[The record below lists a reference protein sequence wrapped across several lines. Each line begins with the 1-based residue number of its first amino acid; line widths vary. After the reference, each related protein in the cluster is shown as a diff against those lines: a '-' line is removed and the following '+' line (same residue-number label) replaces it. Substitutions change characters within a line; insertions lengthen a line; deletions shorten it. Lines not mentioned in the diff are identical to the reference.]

1 MDNTKNYEWTDN
13 PTIHESSWCDTDIL
27 NECLMHLKY
36 NNNNGGGFNLFDTKV
51 TDHILTGDELVGW
64 ALQGSM
70 ITKTYPDA
78 IEKIKE
84 LYNDGLEIEYRGV
97 ACRRSID
104 GRYIADIAQKE
115 AVDEV
120 FEKTGIAD
128 FYILDSVNE
137 YVYLP
142 RNKWFAQYTLE
153 TDLLNNF
160 NAPGLP
166 NLDGNSTIYML
177 GDEPLSGCFKH
188 GHSNSGWSL
197 GQRTSSADTY
207 LNLDASVSNSLYGK
221 SDTVQIS
228 SSNKL
233 LYYKVGNVVN
243 NDSSIDVSQMITD
256 LQTKLNLDLQNATAA
271 GKSFIGSQAMPS
283 DSYMDMTLGASEDTY
298 IAPADGYIAFRKT
311 GNSGQFGGIYVYKD
325 KEQTSPSSV
334 SDYLYTSSEKL
345 TANNIAAE
353 LFLPIKKGNKYKIG
367 YSLTGNTD
375 WFRFIY
381 AQGSVPAST
390 ENTEAQND

>member
-137 YVYLP
+137 
-142 RNKWFAQYTLE
+142 
-153 TDLLNNF
+153 
-160 NAPGLP
+160 
-166 NLDGNSTIYML
+166 
-177 GDEPLSGCFKH
+177 
-188 GHSNSGWSL
+188 
-197 GQRTSSADTY
+197 
-207 LNLDASVSNSLYGK
+207 
-221 SDTVQIS
+221 
-228 SSNKL
+228 
-233 LYYKVGNVVN
+233 
-243 NDSSIDVSQMITD
+243 
-256 LQTKLNLDLQNATAA
+256 
-271 GKSFIGSQAMPS
+271 
-283 DSYMDMTLGASEDTY
+283 
-298 IAPADGYIAFRKT
+298 
-311 GNSGQFGGIYVYKD
+311 
-325 KEQTSPSSV
+325 
-334 SDYLYTSSEKL
+334 
-345 TANNIAAE
+345 
-353 LFLPIKKGNKYKIG
+353 
-367 YSLTGNTD
+367 
-375 WFRFIY
+375 
-381 AQGSVPAST
+381 
-390 ENTEAQND
+390 

>member
-120 FEKTGIAD
+120 FEKTGVAD

-142 RNKWFAQYTLE
+142 RNKWFAQYTLQ

-166 NLDGNSTIYML
+166 NIDGNSTIYML
-177 GDEPLSGCFKH
+177 GDEPLSGCFIH
-188 GHSNSGWSL
+188 GHSNSGWCL
-197 GQRTSSADTY
+197 GQRTSGADTY

>member
-177 GDEPLSGCFKH
+177 GDEPLSGCFTH

-271 GKSFIGSQAMPS
+271 GKSFIANASMPS
-283 DSYMDMTLGASEDTY
+283 DKYIDLTLGASRDTY
-298 IAPADGYIAFRKT
+298 TAPDDGYILFKKNPTASSQFIAIESPANNLQT
-311 GNSGQFGGIYVYKD
+311 SVYSTQNSGGIAVYLPVK
-325 KEQTSPSSV
+325 KNSEFTVRYSMAGET
-334 SDYLYTSSEKL
+334 DY
-345 TANNIAAE
+345 
-353 LFLPIKKGNKYKIG
+353 
-367 YSLTGNTD
+367 
-375 WFRFIY
+375 FRFIY

>member
-120 FEKTGIAD
+120 FEKTGVAD

-283 DSYMDMTLGASEDTY
+283 GTYIDLTLGESGDTY
-298 IAPADGYIAFRKT
+298 TAPADGYYYFFGRANVNNSFYVSLKNTKT
-311 GNSGQFGGIYVYKD
+311 LMSSSITTRNPSTNDGNNVFLPAKKGDIISVHYGGI
-325 KEQTSPSSV
+325 
-334 SDYLYTSSEKL
+334 
-345 TANNIAAE
+345 
-353 LFLPIKKGNKYKIG
+353 GNDNMLK
-367 YSLTGNTD
+367 
-375 WFRFIY
+375 FIY